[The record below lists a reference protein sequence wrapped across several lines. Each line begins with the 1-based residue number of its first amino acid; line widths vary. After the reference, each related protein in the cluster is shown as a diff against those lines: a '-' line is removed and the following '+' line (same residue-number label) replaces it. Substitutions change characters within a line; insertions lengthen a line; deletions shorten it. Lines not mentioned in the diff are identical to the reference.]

1 MFKVVIKEIKAREL
15 PELNDD
21 FASEVSE
28 FETLEEYKNDIAL
41 KLKAEKEK
49 FAATKNEDRV
59 VEKVVENA
67 TMELPDM
74 MVDEQINNMINDFA
88 NRLQSQGISLQ
99 QFMELTG
106 QKIEDIA
113 NQFRP
118 DAIKRIQT
126 RLVLEAVAKAE
137 NIVATEEQIEA
148 EFQKLADQ
156 FKMDIET
163 VRSGFGPEQRAIM
176 AEDVAMQEAISFLVA
191 KANFVD

>member
-1 MFKVVIKEIKAREL
+1 
-15 PELNDD
+15 
-21 FASEVSE
+21 
-28 FETLEEYKNDIAL
+28 
-41 KLKAEKEK
+41 
-49 FAATKNEDRV
+49 
-59 VEKVVENA
+59 
-67 TMELPDM
+67 MELPDM
-74 MVDEQINNMINDFA
+74 MVDEQINDMINDFA

-156 FKMDIET
+156 VKMDIET

-176 AEDVAMQEAISFLVA
+176 AENVAMQEAISFLVA